1 MDLDEYALSE
11 AQRTLKRLG
20 ITHLWRE
27 AGTAEPSPPV
37 EAAEPVKPATPKPVP
52 TRPERATPSPAE
64 TALPPLLK
72 TLFHGKQP
80 PVSTLW
86 TYAGLYSDMQQAG
99 VPARLDMF
107 RKIQASVRTHLGW
120 AENDIC
126 AWPLDVPPAVFQQGL
141 RFFRPKIVIVFGPQ
155 TGLPVAA
162 AEDRASAQPEAAV
175 VTLPDIDEMAA
186 GNKQLK
192 NEAWQILQNVRP

>member
-1 MDLDEYALSE
+1 MDLDEYALNE
-11 AQRTLKRLG
+11 AQRALKRLG

-37 EAAEPVKPATPKPVP
+37 EAAEPAQPATPKPAP
-52 TRPERATPSPAE
+52 TRPERFSPSAAE

-86 TYAGLYSDMQQAG
+86 TYAGLYSDMQQAT

-120 AENDIC
+120 ADNDIC
-126 AWPLDVPPAVFQQGL
+126 SWPLDVPPATFQQGL
-141 RFFRPKIVIVFGPQ
+141 RFFRPRIVIVFGPQ
-155 TGLPVAA
+155 KGVAVA
-162 AEDRASAQPEAAV
+162 GADDGASAQPEAV
-175 VTLPDIDEMAA
+175 VVALPYIDEMAA
-186 GNKQLK
+186 GNKQSK